1 MFVPNGSDPR
11 AERSISLTQS
21 IRIHMSIRLR
31 SHRAVGS
38 RQPVRGCWIGALC
51 ALLAPVV
58 ASCAG
63 GGEELAPT
71 PIAACV
77 ARDGELRADA
87 TLVRGAGRYHLTL
100 VTAGDGAGRTVTGTL
115 ELNDNEPSLRRLPTA
130 GGVRDETVLLPL
142 HGWAAIDLAAVDALE
157 IGDIG
162 SRDPLQPGVLVLEQR
177 AAGPGAGCHY
187 AAFRVHRQPPRRE
200 RGRRRRLHG
209 TPRRQH
215 HSAGRLRRHL
225 GERRP
230 RPPRRR
236 PLLRHPPAGNHAS
249 RSLNP
254 LAPGVSGTSRA
265 IGSIYPQ
272 QFSVSE
278 SGIDAG

>member
-1 MFVPNGSDPR
+1 
-11 AERSISLTQS
+11 
-21 IRIHMSIRLR
+21 MSIRLR

-87 TLVRGAGRYHLTL
+87 TLARGAGRYHLTL

-130 GGVRDETVLLPL
+130 DGVRDETVLLPL

-177 AAGPGAGCHY
+177 AAGQAPVAITLRFGSIANRRAGN
-187 AAFRVHRQPPRRE
+187 AAVD
-200 RGRRRRLHG
+200 GGYTALHVG
-209 TPRRQH
+209 SITPRGGF
-215 HSAGRLRRHL
+215 AGTWASGVHARRVAGHFCATRLPETTQAVR
-225 GERRP
+225 
-230 RPPRRR
+230 
-236 PLLRHPPAGNHAS
+236 
-249 RSLNP
+249 
-254 LAPGVSGTSRA
+254 
-265 IGSIYPQ
+265 
-272 QFSVSE
+272 
-278 SGIDAG
+278 